1 MLRNAKKVTES
12 RLDHITD
19 KDFEFFMKQTELS
32 RKEVEDIFDIFHEK
46 GGVLNKVQFRT
57 AFKAL
62 NKNWLKNYE
71 KCDAISDAI
80 FRSFDKDSDGVLELK
95 EFLVG
100 CAVMFLSKGDKKVK
114 LEYLFDF
121 YDKNGDGY
129 LNESELMNGYKTLF
143 SMLGQDNIDNVCR
156 DMAQQAFDEY
166 ICGSKISK
174 DDFVRLLMENKT
186 LHDRL
191 SMLF

>member
-12 RLDHITD
+12 RLDHITE
-19 KDFEFFMKQTELS
+19 KDFEFFMQQTELS
-32 RKEVEDIFDIFHEK
+32 RQEVEEIFNIFNEK
-46 GGVLNKVQFRT
+46 GGILNKNQFKA
-57 AFKAL
+57 AFQAL

-71 KCDAISDAI
+71 KCDAISDLVFHA
-80 FRSFDKDSDGVLELK
+80 FDKDSDGVLELN
-95 EFLVG
+95 EFMVG
-100 CAVMFLSKGDKKVK
+100 CAVMFLSRGDKKSK

-129 LNESELMNGYKTLF
+129 LNQKELMAGYKALF

-166 ICGSKISK
+166 ICGTKISK
-174 DDFVRLLMENKT
+174 DDFVKLLMENQT
-186 LHDRL
+186 LNDRL